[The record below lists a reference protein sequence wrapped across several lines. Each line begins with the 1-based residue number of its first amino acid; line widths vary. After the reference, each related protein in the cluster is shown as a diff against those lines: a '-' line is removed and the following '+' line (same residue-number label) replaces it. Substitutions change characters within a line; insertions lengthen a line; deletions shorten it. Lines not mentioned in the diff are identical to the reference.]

1 MPVRSRRPALVV
13 SACLLASGA
22 VALVY
27 EVVWARLLGLV
38 MGHTAYALSAILT
51 SFLGGLAF
59 GAWLA
64 GRWTSRHAVSLR
76 HYAAVEAAVGVLGGL
91 MPWLIEACEPL
102 FGVAYRALGGH
113 PIAYNLV
120 QFAVCGVV
128 LLVPA
133 VLMGTTLPLVT
144 AVLVRAGDS
153 VGVQGGRLYA
163 VNTIGGAL
171 GAAACGFFLLP
182 ALGMRATG
190 LLAAATNLAI
200 ATAAWLLAPSI
211 DFAPEAPSVSEPS
224 ARQRSGRS
232 PSRSPRATGSRGVAS
247 PEVARDWPAPSV
259 PLLVAIY
266 GVAGFASLTLEV
278 GWVRLVSL
286 SIGSTT
292 YGFTTTLVTF
302 IAGLALGGYVAT
314 RLPFLLARPVASLV
328 WLNAA
333 IALWSLLSLP
343 YLGSLPV
350 HVAELIADSGG
361 SWGAV
366 VRGEIL
372 LVAST
377 ILVPTL
383 AMGAM
388 FPLAVELVHRG
399 IGASGAAVGL
409 AYAANTWGNIV
420 GSFVAG
426 FVLVPLLGM
435 RGTIIASALLST
447 GVAAALLAPA
457 WREARDAVLLR
468 LGALA
473 VAVAAA
479 VALVPAWDRGLITSG
494 AYVNTQWLVQA
505 GQKNLPRAQMEQ
517 LLRADHDEVI
527 DYREGATAVVAVK
540 RKGNLLRLNVGGYT
554 EAASLGHVQ
563 NLLGHLPLLLHGSAR
578 TALIVGL
585 GSGATLGSVLR
596 HPVDAVDTVEVS
608 AEVRDVARQYFSRF
622 TGAPLDDPRVHLII
636 GDGRNH
642 LAHARKTYD
651 VVISQPS
658 VPWFSGAAG
667 MFTREGFADM
677 RAALAPGGV
686 AAIWYV
692 SWTEETRDL
701 LSLLR
706 SWTDVFPNAYL
717 FETRAERTFLL
728 VGFADDDAR
737 LGAEH
742 VRAAM
747 ARARV
752 GQEMASFAYADAGD
766 VLGYVILGGEALRS
780 YAATAP
786 LNTDDTAYIEFKGP
800 EGMLGRNRADQIREL
815 KTLAALRPPPER
827 YVDVSGLPPGDAD
840 ALRAQ
845 LDRAYRARGL
855 TIQAREH
862 DERTPQW
869 LATMREAA
877 ALNPRDPYVLAT
889 YQQWAAPQ
897 PR

>member
-1 MPVRSRRPALVV
+1 MSARPHRPALAV

-27 EVVWARLLGLV
+27 EVIWARLLGLV

-51 SFLGGLAF
+51 SFLGGLAL
-59 GAWLA
+59 GAWFA

-76 HYAAVEAAVGVLGGL
+76 HYAAVEAGVGVLGGV
-91 MPWLIEACEPL
+91 MPWLIALCGPV
-102 FGVAYRALGGH
+102 FGVAYRALGDH
-113 PIAYNLV
+113 PVSYNLV
-120 QFAVCGVV
+120 QFAVCGAV
-128 LLVPA
+128 LLAPA
-133 VLMGTTLPLVT
+133 ILMGTTLPLVT
-144 AVLVRAGDS
+144 AVLVRARDD
-153 VGVQGGRLYA
+153 VGVAGGRLYA

-171 GAAACGFFLLP
+171 GAAACGFWLLP
-182 ALGMRATG
+182 GLGMHATG
-190 LLAAATNLAI
+190 FLAAAVNLTI
-200 ATAAWLLAPSI
+200 AAVAWLLAPRV
-211 DFAPEAPSVSEPS
+211 DPAPDAPEPNRPAARRAKPEPG
-224 ARQRSGRS
+224 ARTTKSPAVTDWPIPSGR
-232 PSRSPRATGSRGVAS
+232 
-247 PEVARDWPAPSV
+247 
-259 PLLVAIY
+259 LLVALY
-266 GVAGFASLTLEV
+266 GFAGFASLTLEV

-314 RLPFLLARPVASLV
+314 RLRFLLARPVASLF

-333 IALWSLLSLP
+333 IACWSVLSLP

-350 HVAELIADSGG
+350 HVAQLLVGSGG
-361 SWGAV
+361 SWAAV
-366 VRGEIL
+366 VRGEVL

-388 FPLAVELVHRG
+388 FPLVVALVHRDVA
-399 IGASGAAVGL
+399 ASGAAVGL
-409 AYAANTWGNIV
+409 AYAANTWGNIL

-435 RGTIIASALLST
+435 RGTIIASACLSAA
-447 GVAAALLAPA
+447 VAAALIAPA
-457 WREARDAVLLR
+457 WRQAR
-468 LGALA
+468 
-473 VAVAAA
+473 AA
-479 VALVPAWDRGLITSG
+479 VALRAGALAAVLALGIVLVPRWDRGLITSG
-494 AYVNTQWLVQA
+494 AYVNTQWIVQS
-505 GQKNLPRAQMEQ
+505 GQMSLARDAAERV
-517 LLRADHDEVI
+517 LRSDHDEVI

-540 RKGNLLRLNVGGYT
+540 RKGDLYRLNVGGYT
-554 EAASLGHVQ
+554 EAASQGHVQ

-578 TALIVGL
+578 TVLVVGL

-608 AEVRDVARQYFSRF
+608 REVRDVARLHFSRF

-642 LAHARKTYD
+642 LEHAHKTYD

-692 SWTEETRDL
+692 SWTEETRDF

-706 SWTDVFPNAYL
+706 TWTDVFPNAYL

-728 VGFADDDAR
+728 VGFADEAAR
-737 LGAEH
+737 LGADR
-742 VRAAM
+742 VAAGL
-747 ARARV
+747 ARAPV
-752 GQEMASFAYADAGD
+752 GQELASFDYRDAAD
-766 VLGYVILGGEALRS
+766 VLGYVIVGGEALRRW
-780 YAATAP
+780 ATDAP
-786 LNTDDTAYIEFKGP
+786 LNTDDTAYIEFAGP
-800 EGMLGRNRADQIREL
+800 RGTLGRARADQLREL
-815 KTLAALRPPPER
+815 SVIAKLREPATR
-827 YVDVSGLPPGDAD
+827 YVDGSRLPAEGAA
-840 ALRAQ
+840 ALGAQ
-845 LDRAYRARGL
+845 LDRAYQARMLAG
-855 TIQAREH
+855 QARELAGR
-862 DERTPQW
+862 EETGQRW
-869 LATMREAA
+869 LALMRQAA
-877 ALNPRDPYVLAT
+877 TLNPRDPYVLAT
-889 YQQWAAPQ
+889 RPEWAGAQ
-897 PR
+897 AR

>member
-1 MPVRSRRPALVV
+1 MSARSHRPTVAV

-22 VALVY
+22 VALIY

-51 SFLGGLAF
+51 SFLGGLAL

-76 HYAAVEAAVGVLGGL
+76 HYAAVEAAVGVLGGM
-91 MPWLIEACEPL
+91 MPWLIALCAPL
-102 FGVAYRALGGH
+102 FGVAYRALGEH
-113 PIAYNLV
+113 PVAYNLV
-120 QFAVCGVV
+120 QFVVCGLV

-133 VLMGTTLPLVT
+133 ALMGTTLPLVT
-144 AVLVRAGDS
+144 AVLVRARDD

-171 GAAACGFFLLP
+171 GAAACGFWLLP
-182 ALGMRATG
+182 ALGMRTTG
-190 LLAAATNLAI
+190 LLAAAINLTI
-200 ATAAWLLAPSI
+200 ATAAWLLAPRV
-211 DFAPEAPSVSEPS
+211 DPVLEAHPVSEPIANRLS
-224 ARQRSGRS
+224 ERST
-232 PSRSPRATGSRGVAS
+232 SRGPRATRSPGVA
-247 PEVARDWPAPSV
+247 DWPAPSAA
-259 PLLVAIY
+259 LLVALY

-302 IAGLALGGYVAT
+302 ITGLALGGYIAT

-350 HVAELIADSGG
+350 HVAQLIVGSGG
-361 SWGAV
+361 SWAAV
-366 VRGEIL
+366 VRGEVL

-388 FPLAVELVHRG
+388 FPPAVALVHRDVA
-399 IGASGAAVGL
+399 ASGAAVGL
-409 AYAANTWGNIV
+409 AYAANTWGNIL

-435 RGTIIASALLST
+435 RGTIVASALLSA

-457 WREARDAVLLR
+457 WRQARAPVALR

-473 VAVAAA
+473 AVLALGIG
-479 VALVPAWDRGLITSG
+479 LVPRWDRGIITSG
-494 AYVNTQWLVQA
+494 AYVNTQWLVQS
-505 GQKNLPRAQMEQ
+505 GQASLSRAAAERV
-517 LLRADHDEVI
+517 LRSDHDEVI

-540 RKGNLLRLNVGGYT
+540 RSGDLLRLNVGGYT
-554 EAASLGHVQ
+554 EAASHGHVQ

-578 TALIVGL
+578 TVLIVGL

-596 HPVDAVDTVEVS
+596 HPVTAVDTIEVS
-608 AEVRDVARQYFSRF
+608 REVRDVARVHFSRF
-622 TGAPLDDPRVHLII
+622 TGAPLDDPRVHLNI

-642 LAHARKTYD
+642 LEHARKTYD

-658 VPWFSGAAG
+658 VPWFSGAAS

-692 SWTEETRDL
+692 SWTEETRDF

-706 SWTDVFPNAYL
+706 TWTDVFPSAYL

-728 VGFADDDAR
+728 VGFTDEAAR
-737 LGAEH
+737 L
-742 VRAAM
+742 AADRVAAGL
-747 ARARV
+747 ARTPV
-752 GQEMASFAYADAGD
+752 GQELASFDYRDTAD
-766 VLGYVILGGEALRS
+766 VLGYVILGGEALRRW
-780 YAATAP
+780 AADAP
-786 LNTDDTAYIEFKGP
+786 LNTDDTAYIEFAGP
-800 EGMLGRNRADQIREL
+800 EGMLGRDRADQLREL
-815 KTLAALRPPPER
+815 SALAKLREPATR
-827 YVDVSGLPPGDAD
+827 YVDGSGLPSAD
-840 ALRAQ
+840 AAALGAQ
-845 LDRAYRARGL
+845 LDRAYEARML
-855 TIQAREH
+855 AIQARELAGRN
-862 DERTPQW
+862 DAGPRW
-869 LATMREAA
+869 LALIRQAA
-877 ALNPRDPYVLAT
+877 TLNPRDPYVLAT
-889 YQQWAAPQ
+889 RPQWAGAQ
-897 PR
+897 AR

>member
-1 MPVRSRRPALVV
+1 VV
-13 SACLLASGA
+13 STCLLASGS

-51 SFLGGLAF
+51 SFLGGLAL

-64 GRWTSRHAVSLR
+64 GRWTTRHAVSLR

-91 MPWLIEACEPL
+91 MPWLIAACDPI
-102 FGVAYRALGGH
+102 FGTAYRTLGPH
-113 PIAYNLV
+113 PVVYNLV
-120 QFAVCGVV
+120 QFVVCGLV

-133 VLMGTTLPLVT
+133 VLMGTTLPLVA
-144 AVLVRAGDS
+144 AVLVRAGDP
-153 VGVQGGRLYA
+153 VGVLGGRLYA

-171 GAAACGFFLLP
+171 GAASCGFLLLP
-182 ALGMRATG
+182 ALGMRTTG
-190 LLAAATNLAI
+190 LLAAGINFAI
-200 ATAAWLLAPSI
+200 ALVAWLLAPSV
-211 DFAPEAPSVSEPS
+211 DAAAAAAPSE
-224 ARQRSGRS
+224 SGRGAA
-232 PSRSPRATGSRGVAS
+232 RRAKPEPAAKAS
-247 PEVARDWPAPSV
+247 APAPDWPAPSV
-259 PLLVAIY
+259 GVVIAVY
-266 GVAGFASLTLEV
+266 AVAGFASLTLEV

-286 SIGSTT
+286 AVGSTT

-302 IAGLALGGYVAT
+302 IAGLALGVYAAT

-333 IALWSLLSLP
+333 IALWTLLSLP
-343 YLGSLPV
+343 YLGSLPLYV
-350 HVAELIADSGG
+350 GELIARSGG
-361 SWGAV
+361 SWSAV
-366 VRGEIL
+366 LRGEVMLIG
-372 LVAST
+372 ST

-388 FPLAVELVHRG
+388 FPLAVELVNRS
-399 IGASGAAVGL
+399 IGASGAAVGVT
-409 AYAANTWGNIV
+409 YAANTWGNIV

-426 FVLVPLLGM
+426 FVLIPLLGM
-435 RGTIIASALLST
+435 RGTIIASAVLSAC
-447 GVAAALLAPA
+447 VAAVLLAPA
-457 WREARDAVLLR
+457 WAAARGAVLLR
-468 LGALA
+468 LGGL
-473 VAVAAA
+473 AAA
-479 VALVPAWDRGLITSG
+479 VALAIALVPAWDRGLITSG
-494 AYVNTQWLVQA
+494 AYINTQWLVQS
-505 GQKNLPRAQMEQ
+505 GQPVTRAQMDQ
-517 LLRADHDEVI
+517 VLHADHDQII

-540 RKGNLLRLNVGGYT
+540 QKGDLLRLNVGGYT

-563 NLLGHLPLLLHGSAR
+563 NLLGHLPMLLHGNAQ

-596 HPVDAVDTVEVS
+596 HPVQSVDTVEIS

-622 TGAPLDDPRVHLII
+622 TGGALDDPRAHVII

-642 LAHARKTYD
+642 LAHSHKQYD

-728 VGFADDDAR
+728 VGMADDSAR
-737 LGAEH
+737 LSAEH
-742 VRAAM
+742 VRAGL
-747 ARARV
+747 ARAPV
-752 GQEMASFAYADAGD
+752 GSEMASFAYQDAGD
-766 VLGYVILGGEALRS
+766 VLGYVIMGRETLQK
-780 YAATAP
+780 YAAGAP
-786 LNTDDTAYIEFKGP
+786 LNVDDTAFIEFAGP
-800 EGMLGRNRADQIREL
+800 EGMVGRDRADQLREL
-815 KTLAALRPPPER
+815 KTLASLREPAAR
-827 YVDVSGLPPGDAD
+827 YVDTGGLPPAD
-840 ALRAQ
+840 AEALLAQ
-845 LDRAYRARGL
+845 LDRAYRARQL
-855 TIQAREH
+855 TIQARETA
-862 DERTPQW
+862 ERSRDAAPQW
-869 LATMREAA
+869 LALVREAA
-877 ALNPRDPYVLAT
+877 ALNPRDPYVLQT
-889 YQQWAAPQ
+889 RPQWAAAQ
-897 PR
+897 QMR

>member
-1 MPVRSRRPALVV
+1 MFVPARSRRPTLLV

-51 SFLGGLAF
+51 SFLGGLAL
-59 GAWLA
+59 GAWFA
-64 GRWTSRHAVSLR
+64 GRWTTRHTASLR
-76 HYAAVEAAVGVLGGL
+76 HYAAVEAGVGVFGGL
-91 MPWLIEACEPL
+91 MPWLIALCEPL

-113 PIAYNLV
+113 PVAYNLV
-120 QFAVCGVV
+120 QFFVCGAV

-144 AVLVRAGDS
+144 AVLVRAGDG
-153 VGVQGGRLYA
+153 VGVRGGRLYA
-163 VNTIGGAL
+163 ANTIGGAL

-182 ALGMRATG
+182 VLGMRTAG

-200 ATAAWLLAPSI
+200 AAVAWLLAPRV
-211 DFAPEAPSVSEPS
+211 DPAPDARPSSGPIAQEPP
-224 ARQRSGRS
+224 GRS
-232 PSRSPRATGSRGVAS
+232 TSRGPRATASRGVAARG
-247 PEVARDWPAPSV
+247 VAADWPAP
-259 PLLVAIY
+259 PLALLVVLY

-302 IAGLALGGYVAT
+302 IAGLALGVYAAT
-314 RLPFLLARPVASLV
+314 RLPFVLARPVASLF
-328 WLNAA
+328 WLNVAV
-333 IALWSLLSLP
+333 ALWSLLSLP

-350 HVAELIADSGG
+350 RVAELITGAGG
-361 SWGAV
+361 SWAAV
-366 VRGEIL
+366 VRGEVL

-377 ILVPTL
+377 ILVPAL

-388 FPLAVELVHRG
+388 FPLAVELVHRAVG
-399 IGASGAAVGL
+399 SSGASVGL
-409 AYAANTWGNIV
+409 TYAANTWGNIV

-426 FVLVPLLGM
+426 FVLVPLFGM
-435 RGTIIASALLST
+435 RGTITVSALLST
-447 GVAAALLAPA
+447 GVAASLLAPA
-457 WREARDAVLLR
+457 WAAARTAVLLR
-468 LGALA
+468 LGGLVAA
-473 VAVAAA
+473 VALA

-494 AYVNTQWLVQA
+494 AYVNTQWLVQR
-505 GQKNLPRAQMEQ
+505 GQKNVSRAQIEQ
-517 LLRADHDEVI
+517 LLHADHDEVV

-540 RKGNLLRLNVGGYT
+540 RKGGLLRLTVGGYS
-554 EAASLGHVQ
+554 EAASVGQVQ

-578 TALIVGL
+578 SVLIVGL
-585 GSGATLGSVLR
+585 GGGTTLGSVLR
-596 HPVDAVDTVEVS
+596 HPVEAVDTVEIS
-608 AEVRDVARQYFSRF
+608 TEVRDAMRVHFSRF

-642 LAHARKTYD
+642 LAHAQKTYD

-677 RAALAPGGV
+677 RAALRPGGV

-692 SWTEETRDL
+692 SWTDQTRDL

-728 VGFADDDAR
+728 VGYVDPEVRLAADRVRDGLAR
-737 LGAEH
+737 PA
-742 VRAAM
+742 
-747 ARARV
+747 V
-752 GQEMASFAYADAGD
+752 GQEMASFAYENAGD
-766 VLGYVILGGEALRS
+766 VLGAVIVGREVLQS
-780 YAATAP
+780 YAAPAP
-786 LNTDDTAYIEFKGP
+786 LNTDDTAYIEFAGP
-800 EGMLGRNRADQIREL
+800 AGMLGRDRMDLLREL
-815 KTLAALRPPPER
+815 KTLWSLRAPATR
-827 YVDVSGLPPGDAD
+827 YVDMSRLPASESE
-840 ALRAQ
+840 ALTAQ
-845 LDRAYRARGL
+845 LDAAYRARAL
-855 TIQAREH
+855 TMQAREVV
-862 DERTPQW
+862 ERGGGQAQW
-869 LATMREAA
+869 LALMREAA
-877 ALNPRDPYVLAT
+877 ALNPRDPYVMAMS
-889 YQQWAAPQ
+889 Q
-897 PR
+897 

>member
-1 MPVRSRRPALVV
+1 MPARSRRPTLVV
-13 SACLLASGA
+13 STCLLASGA

-51 SFLGGLAF
+51 SFLGGLAL

-64 GRWTSRHAVSLR
+64 GRWTSRHQVSLR
-76 HYAAVEAAVGVLGGL
+76 HYAMVEAAVGVLGGL
-91 MPWLIEACEPL
+91 MPWLIALCDPL
-102 FGVAYRALGGH
+102 FGSAYRALGGH
-113 PIAYNLV
+113 PVAYNLV
-120 QFAVCGVV
+120 QFVVCGAV

-144 AVLVRAGDS
+144 AVLVRAGDD
-153 VGVQGGRLYA
+153 VGVRGGRLYA

-182 ALGMRATG
+182 GLGMRATG
-190 LLAAATNLAI
+190 LLAAAINLAI
-200 ATAAWLLAPSI
+200 AATAWLLAPRV
-211 DFAPEAPSVSEPS
+211 DPVEREVPSVPNRPAPRRSKPEP
-224 ARQRSGRS
+224 G
-232 PSRSPRATGSRGVAS
+232 PRATRSPGVA
-247 PEVARDWPAPSV
+247 DWPAPTANV
-259 PLLVAIY
+259 VIALYAL
-266 GVAGFASLTLEV
+266 AGFASLTMEV

-302 IAGLALGGYVAT
+302 ITGLALGVYAAT
-314 RLPFLLARPVASLV
+314 RLPFLLARPVAALF

-333 IALWSLLSLP
+333 IALWTLLSLP
-343 YLGSLPV
+343 YLGSLPIYV
-350 HVAELIADSGG
+350 GEIIARSGG

-366 VRGEIL
+366 LRGEIL
-372 LVAST
+372 LVGST

-388 FPLAVELVHRG
+388 FPLAVELVHRAVG
-399 IGASGAAVGL
+399 GSGAAVGL
-409 AYAANTWGNIV
+409 TYAANTWGNIV

-435 RGTIIASALLST
+435 RGTIVASALLST
-447 GVAAALLAPA
+447 AVAAVLLAPA
-457 WREARDAVLLR
+457 WAAARTAVLLR
-468 LGALA
+468 LGGL
-473 VAVAAA
+473 AAA
-479 VALVPAWDRGLITSG
+479 VVLAIALVPAWDRGLITSG
-494 AYVNTQWLVQA
+494 AYINTQWLVQSN
-505 GQKNLPRAQMEQ
+505 QPKPSREQMKEI
-517 LLRADHDEVI
+517 LRADHDEVI

-540 RKGNLLRLNVGGYT
+540 KKGDLLRLNVGGYT
-554 EAASLGHVQ
+554 EAASMGHVQ
-563 NLLGHLPLLLHGSAR
+563 NLLGHLPMLLHGAAR
-578 TALIVGL
+578 EVLIVGL

-596 HPVDAVDTVEVS
+596 HPVESVDTVEVS
-608 AEVRDVARQYFSRF
+608 AEVRDVAREYFSRF

-642 LAHARKTYD
+642 LAHAAKKYD

-677 RAALAPGGV
+677 RAALKPGGV

-728 VGFADDDAR
+728 VGFNDDDAR
-737 LGAEH
+737 LAADH
-742 VRAAM
+742 VRNGL
-747 ARARV
+747 ARPAV
-752 GQEMASFAYADAGD
+752 GGEMVTFAYVDAGD
-766 VLGYVILGGEALRS
+766 VLGYVILGREALRR
-780 YAATAP
+780 YAAPAP
-786 LNTDDTAYIEFKGP
+786 LNTDDTAFIEFAGP
-800 EGMLGRNRADQIREL
+800 EGMVGRDRADQLKEL
-815 KTLAALRPPPER
+815 KTLASFREPPAT
-827 YVDVSGLPPGDAD
+827 YVDTSRLQPSDAE
-840 ALRAQ
+840 ALLAQ
-845 LDRAYRARGL
+845 LDRAYRARAL
-855 TIQAREH
+855 TIQAREVA
-862 DERTPQW
+862 ERGRDGAQQW
-869 LATMREAA
+869 LALMREAA
-877 ALNPRDPYVLAT
+877 ALNPRDPYAIQT
-889 YQQWAAPQ
+889 APQ
-897 PR
+897 WGAPQAR